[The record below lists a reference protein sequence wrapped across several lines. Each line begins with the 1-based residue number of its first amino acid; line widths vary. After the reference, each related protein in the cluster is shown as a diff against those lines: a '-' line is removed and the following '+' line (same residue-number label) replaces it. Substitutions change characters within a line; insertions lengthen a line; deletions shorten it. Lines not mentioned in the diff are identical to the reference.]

1 MEEDALERRERS
13 RQEEEAEKMAVAEVE
28 AFMKGKQ
35 RNQLETIRDVGG
47 TSHPFSLEEDHSSLD
62 EGGASHP
69 SIQTK

>member
-1 MEEDALERRERS
+1 M
-13 RQEEEAEKMAVAEVE
+13 MAVAEVE